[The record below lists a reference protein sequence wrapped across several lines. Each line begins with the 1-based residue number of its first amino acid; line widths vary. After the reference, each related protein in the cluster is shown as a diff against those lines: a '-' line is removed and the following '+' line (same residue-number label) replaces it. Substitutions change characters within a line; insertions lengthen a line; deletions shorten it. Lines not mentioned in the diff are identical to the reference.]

1 MKKKLIGGLLT
12 AAMVVG
18 LNVTVFGG
26 GWINKDSGWWY
37 DPGNGTWSASSL

>member
-18 LNVTVFGG
+18 MNVTAFGMGG
-26 GWINKDSGWWY
+26 GG
-37 DPGNGTWSASSL
+37 

>member
-18 LNVTVFGG
+18 MNVTVFGEG
-26 GWINKDSGWWY
+26 VDK
-37 DPGNGTWSASSL
+37 

>member
-18 LNVTVFGG
+18 MNVTAFWGG
-26 GWINKDSGWWY
+26 VDK
-37 DPGNGTWSASSL
+37 